1 MPDVD
6 FEYVYNFLK
15 ANASKKFLITFH
27 SIGDRDGVGSAVALS
42 KYLRN
47 SVVATPDYITSNA
60 KHMLEHAGYK
70 GEINSK
76 FPDDAEVILVL
87 DTNNFK
93 SLGDFSSSI
102 LKSGKQV
109 LFIDHHLPSQN
120 LERDA
125 IVYSDESF
133 NSTSSI
139 VYELLKR
146 LGSPV
151 DKESAIL
158 LLNGII
164 SDSADFQNA
173 MPQTFR
179 QVADLLETAKI
190 DYTDILSYF
199 HEKVPLANRY
209 ALINDIFASNVE
221 IVGGY
226 ILIYGRSNIHA
237 NIAAD
242 MALRL
247 GSDATVFWLIN
258 DKEVSI
264 SARLRPPLDKKL
276 SLHLGRVMQ
285 EIAPIIEGNG
295 GGHPCAAGAYGP
307 AKEKA
312 PDAIGKILGEI
323 KYKFA
328 EGR

>member
-1 MPDVD
+1 MPSVD
-6 FEYVYNFLK
+6 FEYVYNFIK
-15 ANASKKFLITFH
+15 SNSGRKFLITFH
-27 SIGDRDGVGSAVALS
+27 SIGDRDGVGAAIALS
-42 KYLRN
+42 KYLTN

-60 KHMLEHAGYK
+60 KHMLEHAGYSK
-70 GEINSK
+70 EIRSVY
-76 FPDDAEVILVL
+76 PEDAEIIIVL

-93 SLGDFSSSI
+93 SLGGFASTI
-102 LKSGKQV
+102 INSGKQV
-109 LFIDHHLPSQN
+109 LFIDHHLLSTG

-125 IVYSDESF
+125 IIYSDENF

-146 LGSPV
+146 LGLPI

-173 MPQTFR
+173 TPQTFR
-179 QVADLLETAKI
+179 QVADLLDTARME
-190 DYTDILSYF
+190 YTDILSYF

-209 ALINDIFASNVE
+209 SLINDIFASNAE

-226 ILIYGRSNIHA
+226 IIIYGRSNIHA

-247 GSDATVFWLIN
+247 GADASLFWLIN
-258 DKEVSI
+258 EKEVSI
-264 SARLRPPLDKKL
+264 SARLRPPLDRKL
-276 SLHLGRVMQ
+276 SLHLGKVMQ
-285 EIAPIIEGNG
+285 DASEIIGGNG

-307 AKEKA
+307 EKERA